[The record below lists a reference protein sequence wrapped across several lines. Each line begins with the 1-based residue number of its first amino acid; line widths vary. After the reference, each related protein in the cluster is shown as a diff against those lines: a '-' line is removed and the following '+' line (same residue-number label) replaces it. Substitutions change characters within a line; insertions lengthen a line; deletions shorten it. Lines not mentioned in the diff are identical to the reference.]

1 MLGILHARPPSPAE
15 RLHVA
20 RTACVAP
27 VPASIHRECEDRFGV
42 MLLDGY
48 GLTETTPA
56 IAFTPYGAARE
67 GSCGIPL
74 ANIEIRVAGSDGA
87 TLPPGG
93 RGELLVQIHESHVI
107 MNGYYKDPATTEAVR
122 GGWFHTGDRG
132 WMDEDG
138 YLFFVDRIKDVI
150 RRRGENISAAE
161 IEQAVLAIPAVQE
174 AAAVGVPSDIEG
186 GEDDV
191 AVFVLP
197 RTGATVAPEDVIHAC
212 EARLAKFMVPR
223 FVGIVDGF
231 PRTETQRIR
240 KFALREQGTEG
251 RTTASGGQSSSHH
264 TRHPRT
270 HNPLPGLANQKE
282 AG

>member
-1 MLGILHARPPSPAE
+1 MRHSP
-15 RLHVA
+15 
-20 RTACVAP
+20 
-27 VPASIHRECEDRFGV
+27 
-42 MLLDGY
+42 
-48 GLTETTPA
+48 
-56 IAFTPYGAARE
+56 
-67 GSCGIPL
+67 

-93 RGELLVQIHESHVI
+93 RGELLVQIHELHVI
-107 MNGYYKDPATTEAVR
+107 MNGYYKDPVATTEAVR
-122 GGWFHTGDRG
+122 GGWFTGDRG

-174 AAAVGVPSDIEG
+174 AAAAVGVPSDIEG

-212 EARLAKFMVPR
+212 EARLAKFMVP
-223 FVGIVDGF
+223 
-231 PRTETQRIR
+231 
-240 KFALREQGTEG
+240 ASSASS
-251 RTTASGGQSSSHH
+251 TASRAPKRNESGSSHYASRAPRPLRPRAGGSRLATTPGIRAH
-264 TRHPRT
+264 TT
-270 HNPLPGLANQKE
+270 HSQA
-282 AG
+282 